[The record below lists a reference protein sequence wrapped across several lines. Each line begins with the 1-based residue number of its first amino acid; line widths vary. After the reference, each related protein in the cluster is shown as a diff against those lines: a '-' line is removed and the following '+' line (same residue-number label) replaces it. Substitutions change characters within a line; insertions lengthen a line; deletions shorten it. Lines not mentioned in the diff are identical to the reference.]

1 MEIAYLCNRFRNLVQ
16 PFKYKNMAT
25 YEITLEFE
33 TVLSVDG
40 TRVKSETTRETQIV
54 TGVFADVAKVM
65 FEHETNCIK
74 HNRLPKLTKDVY
86 TVFESKDSLNYIN
99 EYGCCVTQLCNKL
112 GKNASSFLQLIQ
124 TSKRIK

>member
-1 MEIAYLCNRFRNLVQ
+1 
-16 PFKYKNMAT
+16 MAT

-40 TRVKSETTRETQIV
+40 TRVKSETSREKQIV

-74 HNRLPKLTKDVY
+74 RNRLPKLTKDVY
-86 TVFESKDSLNYIN
+86 TIFETKDSLNYIN

>member
-1 MEIAYLCNRFRNLVQ
+1 
-16 PFKYKNMAT
+16 MAT

-33 TVLSVDG
+33 IILSVDG

-74 HNRLPKLTKDVY
+74 RNRLPKLTKDVY

-99 EYGCCVTQLCNKL
+99 EYKCCVTQLCNKL

>member
-1 MEIAYLCNRFRNLVQ
+1 MA
-16 PFKYKNMAT
+16 KYK
-25 YEITLEFE
+25 ITLDFE
-33 TVLSVDG
+33 TVISVNG
-40 TRVKSETTRETQIV
+40 TRVKSETLRTTQTV

-112 GKNASSFLQLIQ
+112 GNNASSFLQLIQ